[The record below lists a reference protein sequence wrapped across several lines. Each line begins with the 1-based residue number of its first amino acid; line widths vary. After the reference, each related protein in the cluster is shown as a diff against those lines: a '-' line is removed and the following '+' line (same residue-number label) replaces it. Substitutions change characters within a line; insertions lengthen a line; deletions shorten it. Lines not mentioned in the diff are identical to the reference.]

1 MRRASR
7 RKNDDSVTENRPIT
21 PLLRLLAAGQI
32 TRIALAA
39 RSGVNLRAIKTLA
52 DDGEGVFRLPIST
65 LFRVSIALGCAPVE
79 LLPSLGRRSSR
90 GLLWDRGIFRRERT
104 RRYTP

>member
-1 MRRASR
+1 MLRASC
-7 RKNDDSVTENRPIT
+7 RKNDDSVTENRPNT

-52 DDGEGVFRLPIST
+52 DDGEAVFRLPIST
-65 LFRVSIALGCAPVE
+65 MFRISVALGCAPVE
-79 LLPSLGRRSSR
+79 LLPSLGRRASS
-90 GLLWDRGIFRRERT
+90 GLLFESGVFRRS
-104 RRYTP
+104 